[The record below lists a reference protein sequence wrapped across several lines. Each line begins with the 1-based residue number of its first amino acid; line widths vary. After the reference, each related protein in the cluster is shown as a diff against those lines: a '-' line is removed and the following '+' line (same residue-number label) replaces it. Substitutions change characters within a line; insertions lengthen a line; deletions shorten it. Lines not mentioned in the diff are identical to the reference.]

1 MADQPFSLN
10 DLEETEQNTRK
21 TDDTTSDSK
30 KKLIIA
36 GVALLFIILIIV
48 MILMVVRKDDTKKEE
63 EEHTDSRA
71 IGEIDC
77 VYDIEDYTKSIKIL
91 GDEFQKPTK
100 LDILI
105 DKNKIEF
112 SKDFKFDKGGNHE
125 IKFILYEDISMDFM
139 FKEVKDLTSII
150 MITTHDAK
158 IKSME
163 SAFESCVKLLLQTV
177 NYLLKEL
184 SKVLLFLIGFQV
196 KSLDFLHFLLQ
207 PYYVTK

>member
-10 DLEETEQNTRK
+10 DLEETELNTK
-21 TDDTTSDSK
+21 KADDTTSDSK

-36 GVALLFIILIIV
+36 SVVFLFIILILV
-48 MILMVVRKDDTKKEE
+48 MILMVVRRDDTKKEE
-63 EEHTDSRA
+63 EHTDSGN
-71 IGEIDC
+71 IGEIVC
-77 VYDIEDYTKSIKIL
+77 IYDIEDYTKPIKIL
-91 GDEFQKPTK
+91 GDEFQKTSK

-112 SKDFKFDKGGNHE
+112 SKEYKFDKGGNHD

-150 MITTHDAK
+150 MITTNDAK

-163 SAFESCVKLLLQTV
+163 STFESC
-177 NYLLKEL
+177 E
-184 SKVLLFLIGFQV
+184 
-196 KSLDFLHFLLQ
+196 
-207 PYYVTK
+207 